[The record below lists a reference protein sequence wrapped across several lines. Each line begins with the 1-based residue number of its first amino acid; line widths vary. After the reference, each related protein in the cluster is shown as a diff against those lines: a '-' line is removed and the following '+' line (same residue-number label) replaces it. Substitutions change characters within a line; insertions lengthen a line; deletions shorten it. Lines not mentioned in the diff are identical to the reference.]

1 MDASKNSMSI
11 TESGSRTVISDRPP
25 FGSKD
30 DIRLERKPP
39 DRNILD
45 RDRIVDGIKQWGV
58 VIVFALVVVSF
69 SILLPSTFATWRNVI
84 NILNNSDSLVLF
96 SSAATLA
103 LILGEFDLSFPA
115 VADLVAVAVGV
126 LATTFAWNEGAGI
139 AGALAIGVVMGA
151 LIGAVNGVLIAY
163 AFVPSFVATLAVGSI
178 AAGCEL
184 AMQGWINGGAK
195 QISQIVLPAAIQQL
209 GDARIYGTQVKWTVV
224 IALAIAALL
233 WLWARRSVA
242 GRRSYAIGGN
252 PMGAYLAGVPVARL
266 RVLGFALIGVVSA
279 IAGVMTLA
287 ERGYFNFSSPPL
299 MLPAYSSAF
308 LGAAVFS
315 KKRRFDIF
323 GSVFSAFFL
332 LVLSNGLSLMN
343 QPRWIGSVI
352 SGLILLV
359 AVIANMPKNR
369 KV

>member
-1 MDASKNSMSI
+1 MAIAEATGRKGE
-11 TESGSRTVISDRPP
+11 TDRPP
-25 FGSKD
+25 FGRKD
-30 DIRLERKPP
+30 DIRLERKAP

-45 RDRIVDGIKQWGV
+45 RDRIVDGLKQWGV
-58 VIVFALVVVSF
+58 VLVFALVVATFSF
-69 SILLPSTFATWRNVI
+69 LLPSTFPTTRNAI
-84 NILNNSDSLVLF
+84 NVLNNSSALVLF
-96 SSAATLA
+96 STAATLA

-115 VADLVAVAVGV
+115 VADLVAVGVGV
-126 LATTFAWNEGAGI
+126 LVTTFGWRSEV
-139 AGALAIGVVMGA
+139 GVVGAVALGLLAGA
-151 LIGAVNGVLIAY
+151 LIGLINGVLIAK

-184 AMQGWINGGAK
+184 SVQSWIQGGAK
-195 QISQIVLPAAIQQL
+195 QISQIVLPPLVQAL
-209 GDARIYGTQVKWTVV
+209 GDARLPQTQIKWTV
-224 IALAIAALL
+224 IAALL
-233 WLWARRSVA
+233 VAGVLWLWSRRTVV

-252 PMGAYLAGVPVARL
+252 PMGAYLAGVPVAAL
-266 RVLGFALIGVVSA
+266 RILGFMLIGAASA
-279 IAGVMTLA
+279 LVGLITVA
-287 ERGYFNFSSPPL
+287 ERGYFNFASPPL
-299 MLPAYSSAF
+299 MLQAYSAAF

-352 SGLILLV
+352 SGCILLV
-359 AVIANMPKNR
+359 AVLANMPKNR

>member
-1 MDASKNSMSI
+1 LSI
-11 TESGSRTVISDRPP
+11 AEPTDRKGETDRPP
-25 FGSKD
+25 FARND
-30 DIRLERKPP
+30 DIRLERKAP

-45 RDRIVDGIKQWGV
+45 RDRIVDGLKQWGV
-58 VIVFALVVVSF
+58 VLVFALVLATFSF
-69 SILLPSTFATWRNVI
+69 LLPATFPTARNAI
-84 NILNNSDSLVLF
+84 NVLNNSSALVLF
-96 SSAATLA
+96 STAATLA

-115 VADLVAVAVGV
+115 VADLVAVGVGV
-126 LATTFAWNEGAGI
+126 LVTTFGWKSE
-139 AGALAIGVVMGA
+139 LGVVGAVALGVSAGA
-151 LIGAVNGVLIAY
+151 LIGLVNGVLIAK

-184 AMQGWINGGAK
+184 AAQSWIQGGAK
-195 QISQIVLPAAIQQL
+195 QISQIVLPPLVQTL
-209 GDARIYGTQVKWTVV
+209 GDARLPQTQIKGSV
-224 IALAIAALL
+224 AAALGVAAVL
-233 WLWARRSVA
+233 WLWSRRTVA

-252 PMGAYLAGVPVARL
+252 PMGAYLAGVPVAGL
-266 RVLGFALIGVVSA
+266 RILGFMIVGGVSA
-279 IAGVMTLA
+279 LVGVITVA
-287 ERGYFNFSSPPL
+287 ERGYFNFASPPL
-299 MLPAYSSAF
+299 MLQAYSAAF

-352 SGLILLV
+352 SGIILLV
-359 AVIANMPKNR
+359 AVLANMPKNR